1 MGYEGPRMRG
11 LLRIVARRELRSQWR
26 GWLALVV
33 LVGVGGGVV
42 LAALAGARR
51 TESAYPRLVEASA
64 ASDVVVV
71 GDSGGFGFI
80 GNVDL
85 DAVARLPEVEATAR
99 TAVSVVFTGST
110 DSGQRLGPG
119 QLFPF
124 STDDR
129 RVGRDLERWHFV
141 EGRAAHPDRMDEATA
156 TVGLAEELGVE
167 VGDELRLRFTRPAD
181 FDALVA
187 SLLGDPAGRLRAA
200 AGGAGPVIDDLPA
213 GPDVRV
219 KIVGIEASP
228 AEFPPVSAI
237 VAPPLHLTEAFYE
250 EHGADTIGSP
260 LMFVRLRNGSRDLPS
275 FTRRV
280 EDLSGG
286 DPVSFLTTLGNNRTK
301 VSRSAG
307 VEATALRL
315 LAGVVGVATAFVFGQ
330 AARRQLLASS
340 SDGATLRAL
349 GLTTRELTNLA
360 VARIAAVGVVGAAV
374 AVAVAVAL
382 SPLTPIGLARFAET
396 NPGVRI
402 DELVLGL
409 GALVVVVGTVL
420 LGLPGV
426 GRAVRSSR
434 EAVRVS
440 AGLERPGRL
449 VRFLTRTGAPPA
461 MALGIGAAV
470 GPGAAGSARAGSGN
484 LLSIVLAVGL
494 LVASAVFSTSLN
506 HLLDTPQLY
515 GWTWDVTE
523 GAPALPDIGE
533 PLGNAFRED
542 DAVSDVASATSS
554 QVASGDLR
562 VDILGVDQTK
572 GSVVPTMVEGRAP
585 GRPNEAA
592 LGTRTLKRLDAEVG
606 DDVLFSLGGRS
617 ATYRVVGRAVFP
629 DLGDAGGFGRG
640 VLTTVEGVRRLL
652 PEAPVNM
659 FLLRFADGVDVDRQ
673 AEVVATAFDPVPSRR
688 PERPSDLENL
698 ARVDRVPGVL
708 AAVLLTLAL
717 ATLAHTLLSSL
728 RRRRHH
734 LATLVALGFVRRQ
747 LMASVVWQSVAEAA
761 ITMALALPLGIAVG
775 RWSWHTFAED
785 LGVPSDPVVPVGIL
799 LVAVPV
805 ALVAAVVIG
814 LGPALL
820 AARTRPTALRTS
832 E

>member
-1 MGYEGPRMRG
+1 MRG
-11 LLRIVARRELRSQWR
+11 LFRIIARKELRSHWR
-26 GWLALVV
+26 GWLALVL
-33 LVGVGGGVV
+33 LVGIGGGVV

-51 TESAYPRLVEASA
+51 TESAFPRLVEAST

-71 GDSGGFGFI
+71 GDSGAFGFI

-85 DAVARLPEVEATAR
+85 DEVARLPEVEATAE

-110 DSGQRLGPG
+110 DSGERVGPG

-129 RVGRDLERWHFV
+129 RVGRDIERWHLV
-141 EGRAAHPDRMDEATA
+141 EGRRADPDRMDEATA
-156 TVGLAEELGVE
+156 TVGLAEEFGVE
-167 VGDELRLRFTRPAD
+167 VGDELRLRFTQPED
-181 FDALVA
+181 FNTLVA
-187 SLLGDPAGRLRAA
+187 LLLSDPPGRLRAA
-200 AGGAGPVIDDLPA
+200 AEGGGPVIDQLPA

-219 KIVGIEASP
+219 RVVGIEASP

-250 EHGADTIGSP
+250 EHGDDTIGSP
-260 LMFVRLRNGSRDLPS
+260 LMFVRLRNGSSDLPS

-280 EDLSGG
+280 EALAGG
-286 DPVSFLTTLGNNRTK
+286 NPVSFLTTLGNNRQK
-301 VSRSAG
+301 VGRSAG

-315 LAGVVGVATAFVFGQ
+315 LGAVVAVATAFVFGQ
-330 AARRQLLASS
+330 AARRQLLTSS
-340 SDGATLRAL
+340 GDGGTLRAL

-360 VARIAAVGVVGAAV
+360 VARIAAVGAVGALV
-374 AVAVAVAL
+374 AVLVALAL

-396 NPGVRI
+396 NPGVRV

-409 GALVVVVGTVL
+409 GAVAVFAATVL

-426 GRAVRSSR
+426 SR
-434 EAVRVS
+434 AVRVS
-440 AGLERPGRL
+440 RGAVREQVALERPGRL
-449 VRFLTRTGAPPA
+449 VRLLTAIGAPPTA
-461 MALGIGAAV
+461 VMGMGAAI

-484 LLSIVLAVGL
+484 LLSIVLAVAL
-494 LVASAVFSTSLN
+494 LMGSASFSASLGR
-506 HLLDTPQLY
+506 LLDTPTLY

-523 GAPALPDIGE
+523 GAPALPDIGA

-542 DAVSDVASATSS
+542 DAVSDVASATTS
-554 QVASGDLR
+554 QVAIGDLR
-562 VDILGVDQTK
+562 VDILGLEQTK
-572 GSVVPTMVEGRAP
+572 GNVVPTMVEGRAP
-585 GRPNEAA
+585 EGPDEAA
-592 LGTRTLKRLDAEVG
+592 MGTRTMRQADVRLGE
-606 DDVLFSLGGRS
+606 DVELTLGGREG
-617 ATYRVVGRAVFP
+617 TYRVVGRAVFP

-652 PEAPVNM
+652 PSAPVNT

-673 AEVVATAFDPVPSRR
+673 AEVVATAFDPVPSRG

-728 RRRRHH
+728 RRRRRH
-734 LATLVALGFVRRQ
+734 LATLVSLGFVRRQ
-747 LMASVVWQSVAEAA
+747 LMATVLWQSVAEAA
-761 ITMALALPLGIAVG
+761 ITLVVALPLGIAVG
-775 RWSWHTFAED
+775 RWAWHTFAED
-785 LGVPSDPVVPVGIL
+785 LGVPSEPVVPLAGL
-799 LVAVPV
+799 FLAVPV
-805 ALVAAVVIG
+805 ALVAAVLVGI
-814 LGPALL
+814 GPAML
-820 AARTRPTALRTS
+820 AARTRPTALRAA